1 MRKKGMERLLA
12 SLLTGALAAGTLTG
26 CTFGFASDPDDPNE
40 VEEVVPIDT
49 SVDTYEYRTDLKG
62 TEISVLNTKAEIQV
76 ALEEIA
82 DIFEEKTGIHVEIMP
97 VTDGDSPYTKVVSL
111 YNAGNPPTLSIL
123 DTTDVV
129 ALAEEKAEDL
139 SDEAWIEEAEGYLTQ
154 INGKVYSFPL
164 CVEGRGLIYNKSAI
178 EEALGETFDPATI
191 RTQNDLVA
199 LLDRLVAAGIEKPVS
214 LAKEDWSLGAHQ
226 LQYVY
231 ETYDGTTDGA
241 AQVIEQVK
249 SGELDLRTY
258 DRMNGFL
265 DLVDI
270 LKKYNVAKGDPLGA
284 DYDEMAID
292 LADGK
297 TAIWLNGNWAWP
309 NLKEAGA
316 KNDDEYGFL
325 PYFMSNDEN
334 DFANQK
340 IQASP
345 SKQVMMDGQMA
356 TEDEKAA
363 AKEFLNWLAFSELG
377 QQLLVYRCSLIPPF
391 QNNPYEPTD
400 PLSRSIYEHVQNGET
415 FSASA
420 IVPNDH
426 WSILGGAMQKYVA
439 DRCDREE
446 LIEQIEDYWAE
457 QE

>member
-1 MRKKGMERLLA
+1 MKRKGIARLLA
-12 SLLTGALAAGTLTG
+12 LALTGTMVMGTLTG

-40 VEEVVPIDT
+40 VEEEIPIDT

-82 DIFEEKTGIHVEIMP
+82 VIFEEKTGIHVEIMP

-129 ALAEEKAEDL
+129 A
-139 SDEAWIEEAEGYLTQ
+139 
-154 INGKVYSFPL
+154 
-164 CVEGRGLIYNKSAI
+164 
-178 EEALGETFDPATI
+178 
-191 RTQNDLVA
+191 
-199 LLDRLVAAGIEKPVS
+199 AGIEKPVS

-241 AQVIEQVK
+241 AQVIEQIK
-249 SGELDLRTY
+249 SGELNLRDY

-265 DLVDI
+265 DLFDI

-363 AKEFLNWLAFSELG
+363 AKEFLNWLVFSELG
-377 QQLLVYRCSLIPPF
+377 QQMLVYRCNLIPPF

-446 LIEQIEDYWAE
+446 LIEQVEDYWAE